1 MFFSFLFFDLNIS
14 ELITR
19 YQYAPGKVKSF
30 PSDKSPAKMNE
41 EYKSTSTYLSLES
54 QKFFFFFL
62 FFKSYYQKKNDNYQ
76 MTLITD
82 IQKKKK
88 KKSSLLNFDSDK
100 FIVGF
105 VRRPHYFDF
114 VPANAVEPLFKTILG
129 WIMNVKTKKQEK
141 KNNQ

>member
-54 QKFFFFFL
+54 QKFFFFFFVL
-62 FFKSYYQKKNDNYQ
+62 QK
-76 MTLITD
+76 
-82 IQKKKK
+82 
-88 KKSSLLNFDSDK
+88 LLPK
-100 FIVGF
+100 
-105 VRRPHYFDF
+105 
-114 VPANAVEPLFKTILG
+114 
-129 WIMNVKTKKQEK
+129 EK
-141 KNNQ
+141 